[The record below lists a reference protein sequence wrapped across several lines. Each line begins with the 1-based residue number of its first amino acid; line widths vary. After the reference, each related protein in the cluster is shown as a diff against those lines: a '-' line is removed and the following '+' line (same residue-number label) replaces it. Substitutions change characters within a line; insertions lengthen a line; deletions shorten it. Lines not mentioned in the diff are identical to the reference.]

1 MKTPARLVKTASVAL
16 AAMHHLPRRSVFLLI
31 LLLNLTVPRINST
44 EVLYFCSLPHP
55 STSGPWSIDVDV
67 NGTPDLDVAVAGQNI
82 TILPAIGNSVL
93 ATNRSYY
100 TNIPPLQEPVMVAVP
115 NEVASLASGT
125 AVSFFNLSNPFWRE
139 FREGNEQPLTL
150 PMAFPSQG
158 SAPTATNYFAI
169 KVRRGAK
176 LILAWV
182 RVRLTSGNEA
192 TCALDWGY
200 DTRQTPRLVDE
211 IVIGSRPAPA
221 TILSMEKV
229 IDLPLFDE
237 ALIDLDAD
245 GAPDVSFGGWA
256 FSTFGGVELISG
268 GTIPTIWPP
277 TIWPPTIPPSSG
289 TLSYGLGMAGQN
301 EVLRD
306 NRRNALILPS
316 GGGIADFVP
325 PGTFWAGDSAGLVS
339 RGLGTNSMWVGP
351 LAEVTNGYVGVRI
364 YKDNDFYYGWIH
376 LRLGPSILGWAM
388 ESRPQ
393 VPIIAGARGVGGEV
407 VLTPPTLVANLAVV
421 NVSGL
426 SRSNIILS
434 SSQDLFHWTPLITN
448 SVPFNFVYPVSTPEN
463 ARYFRAVVW
472 ADPPAPQP
480 LGYWDFKGYSD
491 RFAGTLVTT
500 GLITL
505 TNRLGLTE
513 VSGTWTFEALPN
525 GTNTWRLLCSSGEAW
540 GGTGG
545 NFRYS
550 VFLGGCGFAE
560 GAFFLDGTLLADTY
574 SGTWYDEGFLANP
587 IGTFIA
593 KRKSK

>member
-31 LLLNLTVPRINST
+31 LLLNLTVPRINSA
-44 EVLYFCSLPHP
+44 EVLYFCSLPRP

-100 TNIPPLQEPVMVAVP
+100 TNIPPLQEPVMVAIP

-211 IVIGSRPAPA
+211 ILIGSRPSPA

-229 IDLPLFDE
+229 VGIPFFDE
-237 ALIDLDAD
+237 TRIDLDAD
-245 GAPDVSFGGWA
+245 GAPDVSFGGVA
-256 FSTFGGVELISG
+256 FAPFGVGVLIGG
-268 GTIPTIWPP
+268 GTIPTNLPY
-277 TIWPPTIPPSSG
+277 SG
-289 TLSYGLGMAGQN
+289 TLSYGLTMAGQN

-306 NRRNALILPS
+306 NQQNALILPS

-325 PGTFWAGDSAGLVS
+325 PGTFW
-339 RGLGTNSMWVGP
+339 
-351 LAEVTNGYVGVRI
+351 
-364 YKDNDFYYGWIH
+364 
-376 LRLGPSILGWAM
+376 
-388 ESRPQ
+388 
-393 VPIIAGARGVGGEV
+393 
-407 VLTPPTLVANLAVV
+407 
-421 NVSGL
+421 
-426 SRSNIILS
+426 
-434 SSQDLFHWTPLITN
+434 
-448 SVPFNFVYPVSTPEN
+448 
-463 ARYFRAVVW
+463 
-472 ADPPAPQP
+472 
-480 LGYWDFKGYSD
+480 
-491 RFAGTLVTT
+491 
-500 GLITL
+500 
-505 TNRLGLTE
+505 
-513 VSGTWTFEALPN
+513 
-525 GTNTWRLLCSSGEAW
+525 
-540 GGTGG
+540 
-545 NFRYS
+545 
-550 VFLGGCGFAE
+550 
-560 GAFFLDGTLLADTY
+560 
-574 SGTWYDEGFLANP
+574 
-587 IGTFIA
+587 
-593 KRKSK
+593 